1 MPLCFCTVY
10 PSGVSFEIMTVN
22 TNDRDIKIQNIFKF
36 KTPLVKWNEQ
46 MARSL
51 LSNFIFISLLI
62 HLFINHL
69 TTPTMCQELARQWGD
84 PDK

>member
-1 MPLCFCTVY
+1 MSLVFTL
-10 PSGVSFEIMTVN
+10 VN
-22 TNDRDIKIQNIFKF
+22 TNDRDIKFQNIFKF
-36 KTPLVKWNEQ
+36 KALFVKWNEQ